1 MRHRRTRAWWS
12 LPSDRPRRGLLV
24 SQRLVAWPSPL
35 SHPRGMH
42 VFTAGDIC
50 HLLSFVVM
58 FWKLH
63 TSKSVAGISLK
74 TQELYAIV
82 FLARYLDLFWN
93 FLSMY
98 NVVMKII
105 FIISSMSIVYIIRFG
120 VPHKD
125 TYNAEDDAFP
135 YLYLIVPAALLG
147 VAINQDYS
155 SPFEMCWAFS
165 IYLEAVAILPQ
176 LFMLQKQGPPRHVEG
191 FARTPY
197 AQPARDLSALF
208 RRLGESDVALHLPAR
223 HVPPLLPLQLG
234 VPLRHGG
241 QLHAA
246 DRVGLRHRA
255 DGAVPRLFLHVHQRQ
270 AGTHRRTHRA
280 AGVGRCPA
288 RCYGRQVTGD
298 RRPLFPLATYACGRL
313 LPSLARV
320 PCGVW
325 KGLGGAEPRK
335 MC

>member
-1 MRHRRTRAWWS
+1 MLFTVFTLFGLQHLSTVS
-12 LPSDRPRRGLLV
+12 HVRRGCNYFSAANMV
-24 SQRLVAWPSPL
+24 FMNFFRITGAPSPRAREEAAQRRDAAACSCAWL
-35 SHPRGMH
+35 RDVAAPSISLCWRVCVP
-42 VFTAGDIC
+42 AGDIC

-176 LFMLQKQGPPRHVEG
+176 LFMLQKQGPPRHVE
-191 FARTPY
+191 A
-197 AQPARDLSALF
+197 
-208 RRLGESDVALHLPAR
+208 
-223 HVPPLLPLQLG
+223 
-234 VPLRHGG
+234 
-241 QLHAA
+241 
-246 DRVGLRHRA
+246 
-255 DGAVPRLFLHVHQRQ
+255 
-270 AGTHRRTHRA
+270 
-280 AGVGRCPA
+280 
-288 RCYGRQVTGD
+288 
-298 RRPLFPLATYACGRL
+298 
-313 LPSLARV
+313 
-320 PCGVW
+320 
-325 KGLGGAEPRK
+325 
-335 MC
+335 

>member
-1 MRHRRTRAWWS
+1 
-12 LPSDRPRRGLLV
+12 
-24 SQRLVAWPSPL
+24 
-35 SHPRGMH
+35 
-42 VFTAGDIC
+42 
-50 HLLSFVVM
+50 M

-105 FIISSMSIVYIIRFG
+105 FIISSCSIVYIIRFG

-125 TYNAEDDAFP
+125 TYNSEDDAFP

-176 LFMLQKQGPPRHVEG
+176 LFMLQKQGGSENLTSHYIFLLGMYRLFYLFNWVYRYATEENYMQPIVWVSGIVQTVTPT
-191 FARTPY
+191 RTP
-197 AQPARDLSALF
+197 APA
-208 RRLGESDVALHLPAR
+208 
-223 HVPPLLPLQLG
+223 
-234 VPLRHGG
+234 
-241 QLHAA
+241 
-246 DRVGLRHRA
+246 
-255 DGAVPRLFLHVHQRQ
+255 
-270 AGTHRRTHRA
+270 
-280 AGVGRCPA
+280 
-288 RCYGRQVTGD
+288 
-298 RRPLFPLATYACGRL
+298 
-313 LPSLARV
+313 
-320 PCGVW
+320 
-325 KGLGGAEPRK
+325 
-335 MC
+335 

>member
-1 MRHRRTRAWWS
+1 MFMNLFRIT
-12 LPSDRPRRGLLV
+12 
-24 SQRLVAWPSPL
+24 
-35 SHPRGMH
+35 
-42 VFTAGDIC
+42 GDVC

-74 TQELYAIV
+74 TQELYVIV

-93 FLSMY
+93 FLSYY

-105 FIISSMSIVYIIRFG
+105 FIVSSVSIVYIIRFG

-176 LFMLQKQGPPRHVEG
+176 LFMLQKQGGSENLTSHYIFMLGMYRL
-191 FARTPY
+191 FYLFNWIYRY
-197 AQPARDLSALF
+197 ATEDNYMQVIVWVSGIVQTALYLDF
-208 RRLGESDVALHLPAR
+208 FYNYINAKRQNIDAPIELPA
-223 HVPPLLPLQLG
+223 
-234 VPLRHGG
+234 
-241 QLHAA
+241 
-246 DRVGLRHRA
+246 
-255 DGAVPRLFLHVHQRQ
+255 
-270 AGTHRRTHRA
+270 
-280 AGVGRCPA
+280 
-288 RCYGRQVTGD
+288 
-298 RRPLFPLATYACGRL
+298 
-313 LPSLARV
+313 
-320 PCGVW
+320 
-325 KGLGGAEPRK
+325 
-335 MC
+335 